1 MSLEELLI
9 RYQGISI
16 YSKYINI
23 LLTKIYNFFQRKILI
38 SEVDKVGVWKLSS
51 DCREKDIHNGSFHV
65 NTAF

>member
-9 RYQGISI
+9 RDQGISV

-23 LLTKIYNFFQRKILI
+23 LLTKVYNFFQRKILI

-51 DCREKDIHNGSFHV
+51 DCREKDIHNGSFYV